1 MAIME
6 QLLED
11 TDRDEVNYTIVKPP
25 GLSLG
30 K

>member
-6 QLLED
+6 ELLED
-11 TDRDEVNYTIVKPP
+11 TKPDEINYTIVKPP